1 MAISRKE
8 YFHYVPVS
16 ERDVQWGLYVTG
28 AGCGDWRANDPYP
41 RERHPDVYHFTWDQ
55 GRVLPEYQV
64 VLIVRG
70 GGVFESGP
78 TGRRRIVSPA
88 VLITMPGVW
97 HRYRPDTETGWT
109 EYWVGMN
116 GEQLHR
122 LQRQGIL
129 RPENPILPIAE
140 GSELVGLFEDLI
152 DRVRVDPQR
161 THSIATVALQILAS
175 ALELAEARPL
185 PQRTTPMQSAE
196 DAIIAEAV
204 QFIWDHSQRPMTID
218 ELVDQLPVSRRSLER
233 RFRKALGRSILDEIT
248 RCRLQRAR
256 QLLEETSLPVAQVAA
271 AAGFSSTDRMNEVF
285 QRDEGVSPWAYRKK
299 AE

>member
-1 MAISRKE
+1 MAVSRKE
-8 YFHYVPVS
+8 YFHYVPVN

-28 AGCGDWRANDPYP
+28 AGCGDWHANDPYP
-41 RERHPDVYHFTWDQ
+41 RRRHPDLYHFTWTQ

-64 VLIVRG
+64 VLITRG
-70 GGVFESGP
+70 EGVFESGP
-78 TGRRRIVSPA
+78 TGTRQIRSPA
-88 VLITMPGVW
+88 VLITTPGVW
-97 HRYRPDTETGWT
+97 HRYRPGAETGWT

-129 RPENPILPIAE
+129 RPENPILPIAD
-140 GSELVGLFEDLI
+140 STELVGLCEDLLT
-152 DRVRVDPQR
+152 RVRVNPQR

-185 PQRTTPMQSAE
+185 PQRATPMRSAE
-196 DAIIAEAV
+196 DAVIAEAV
-204 QFIWDHSQRPMTID
+204 QYIWDHSQRPMTID
-218 ELVDQLPVSRRSLER
+218 DLVDQLPLSRRSLER
-233 RFRKALGRSILDEIT
+233 RFRKAMGRSILDEIT
-248 RCRLQRAR
+248 RCRLQRAK

-299 AE
+299 SE